1 MKNQIEKI
9 ENSCINYKEAH
20 NSKHIKFSKLG
31 NWLEKESSI
40 FKNEAHNKVSNKPN
54 FKRGEIIKV
63 DFGIN
68 MGSELSNTH
77 FAIVL
82 NSDDNNSV
90 DNITVLPL
98 TSKKGYKRLDLGNIL
113 EPFNSNRYN
122 KKTYALITQITTIS
136 KKKIFNDNIKCYCD
150 SKHLELI
157 DKEITKFLTQQ
168 KWPLQ
173 K

>member
-1 MKNQIEKI
+1 MNKTKEKSQIEKI
-9 ENSCINYKEAH
+9 ENSCINYMEAY

-31 NWLEKESSI
+31 NWLEKQSSI
-40 FKNEAHNKVSNKPN
+40 FKNEAYNKISSKPN
-54 FKRGEIIKV
+54 FKRGEIIKA

-68 MGSELSNTH
+68 VGSELSNVH

-82 NSDDNNSV
+82 NNDDNNSV

-98 TSKKGYKRLDLGNIL
+98 TSKKGYKRLYLGNL
-113 EPFNSNRYN
+113 LKSFGNENYN

-136 KKKIFNDNIKCYCD
+136 KKKIFKDSIKCFCD
-150 SKHLELI
+150 SNKLEMI
-157 DKEITKFLTQQ
+157 DNEVIKFLT
-168 KWPLQ
+168 K